1 MNVDAV
7 RTFVKTMEARLAR
20 LENTIVEVK
29 SNIEAAKAMIAAEES
44 KAPQAT
50 GKRS

>member
-1 MNVDAV
+1 MNVEAM
-7 RTFVKTMEARLAR
+7 RTFVKTMEARLVR
-20 LENTIVEVK
+20 LENTVVEVK
-29 SNIEAAKAMIAAEES
+29 SNIESAKTMIAQEES